1 MRRHGWLALVAVVSL
16 AACRSGDRES
26 PNGAAPR
33 ATAAATPA
41 SSPQPSPSPS
51 PQPSPSASDLRPT
64 PQAVASPAPVPA
76 CPPAAARAAPLPD
89 RPRYRLNLN
98 VRPAERVAEGDLTV
112 RFTPDLPTDRLVFR
126 LWPNAPVTAAGGIHL
141 DAGPATI
148 GGSPA
153 SSSQPDPTTLVVNVG
168 RSLAAGEAIEVSMPW
183 HLTLAGPVNDRISAA
198 GDSVRM
204 GSFVPL
210 LAWEPGHGWAQD
222 PATSIHGEAAMTPAA
237 DFDMTVTV
245 PDGYT
250 VLASGVPD
258 GSGHWSAEA
267 VPDVGVSVGR
277 FALAEA
283 TADGK
288 RGQPVRITVGVNAG
302 IAQNPATY
310 AAKVSRVI
318 ANESQRFG
326 PYPWPAYT
334 MAVTPGLHGGME
346 YPGHVMQGPG
356 TIGRST
362 SHEVAHQWFYA
373 LVINNQAR
381 DPWLDE
387 ALATWGEAG
396 FEKSLASFVRR
407 TIPSDAKGRGGAPMT
422 YWDGHGASYY
432 RGVYVQPAQALAA
445 LGPAATVD
453 CALASYVAANAY
465 RIARP
470 GDLLRS
476 LSSVFPDA
484 PAVFARYGLGG

>member
-1 MRRHGWLALVAVVSL
+1 
-16 AACRSGDRES
+16 S
-26 PNGAAPR
+26 PVP
-33 ATAAATPA
+33 
-41 SSPQPSPSPS
+41 PSP
-51 PQPSPSASDLRPT
+51 
-64 PQAVASPAPVPA
+64 SPAPVPA
-76 CPPAAARAAPLPD
+76 AVPAPACPPRAPRAVPLPD
-89 RPRYRLNLN
+89 RPRYRITAH

-126 LWPNAPVTAAGGIHL
+126 LWANAPVTVAGGVRL
-141 DAGPATI
+141 DAGPVTVGGAPVEAARPDAT
-148 GGSPA
+148 
-153 SSSQPDPTTLVVNVG
+153 TMVVS
-168 RSLAAGEAIEVSMPW
+168 RPLAAGEAVEVSMPW
-183 HLTLAGPVNDRISAA
+183 RLTMGGPVNDRISAA

-210 LAWEPGHGWAQD
+210 LAWEPGHGWALE
-222 PATSIHGEAAMTPAA
+222 PATRIHGETSSTPAA
-237 DFDMTVTV
+237 DFDLTLTA

-250 VLASGVPD
+250 TLASGAD
-258 GSGHWSAEA
+258 LGGGRWLAEA

-283 TADGK
+283 TADGG
-288 RGQPVRITVGVNAG
+288 RGEPVRVRVGVNPG
-302 IAQNPATY
+302 IGENPATY
-310 AAKVSRVI
+310 AAKVARAI
-318 ANESQRFG
+318 ANHSQRFG

-334 MAVTPGLHGGME
+334 LAITPGLRGGME
-346 YPGHVMQGPG
+346 YPGHVMQGPD

-396 FEKSLASFVRR
+396 FDKSLGSFVQRS
-407 TIPSDAKGRGGAPMT
+407 IPADARGRGGAPMT
-422 YWDGHGASYY
+422 YWDAHGDSYY

-445 LGPAATVD
+445 LGPGPVVD
-453 CALASYVAANAY
+453 CALASYVAASAY

-470 GDLLRS
+470 GDLLRA
-476 LSSVFPDA
+476 LSAVFPDA
-484 PAVFARYGLGG
+484 PALFARYGLGG